1 MARARLSWRAVLEPS
16 PPFHL
21 RPTAAVADRAL
32 LPGDPG
38 RALALAQV
46 VLGDDRRMFNH
57 HRGLWGY
64 TGTASDGAPLTI
76 QSTGMGGPSA
86 AIVLEE
92 LAALGVRTAVRVGT
106 ARAVAPDLR
115 LGDLVAAAAV
125 DARDGAS
132 RALGGPARRDLAG
145 PLARALAQGA
155 GRAGLVVSHDLLYAP
170 DPQAEAAARR
180 DAGALAADLETGA
193 LAAVAARHGIAFGAL
208 LVVAVDAAGA
218 RLGEEEQAVAGE
230 AAGVVAARALG
241 LDRTVDG

>member
-1 MARARLSWRAVLEPS
+1 MARRARRAELGHLSW
-16 PPFHL
+16 PPAPPPPHHL
-21 RPTAAVADRAL
+21 PPPAPVAPPAPPPRPPAPAAERAL

-106 ARAVAPDLR
+106 ARA
-115 LGDLVAAAAV
+115 
-125 DARDGAS
+125 
-132 RALGGPARRDLAG
+132 LAG
-145 PLARALAQGA
+145 
-155 GRAGLVVSHDLLYAP
+155 
-170 DPQAEAAARR
+170 
-180 DAGALAADLETGA
+180 
-193 LAAVAARHGIAFGAL
+193 AV
-208 LVVAVDAAGA
+208 
-218 RLGEEEQAVAGE
+218 
-230 AAGVVAARALG
+230 
-241 LDRTVDG
+241 